1 MKHLDLEKTNIDLT
15 VIIDE
20 IAANQSEV
28 VITRQ
33 GLPVARIV
41 PYTISDASTK
51 NYPLRG
57 MPIKISADFDE
68 PMSELWDAL
77 GE

>member
-1 MKHLDLEKTNIDLT
+1 MKYLNLQENNPELT
-15 VIIDE
+15 AIIDE

-28 VITRQ
+28 IITRN

-41 PYTISDASTK
+41 PYPISETPKK

-57 MPIKISADFDE
+57 MPIKISDDFDE
-68 PMSELWDAL
+68 PMPELWDAL

>member
-1 MKHLDLEKTNIDLT
+1 MKHLELDETNINLT
-15 VIIDE
+15 VIINE
-20 IAANQSEV
+20 IATNQSEV

-41 PYTISDASTK
+41 PYTISDPSTK

-57 MPIKISADFDE
+57 MPIKIATDFDE

-77 GE
+77 EK

>member
-1 MKHLDLEKTNIDLT
+1 MKYLNIQETDVTLT
-15 VIIDE
+15 AIVDE
-20 IAANQSEV
+20 IAANKSELI
-28 VITRQ
+28 ITRN

-41 PYTISDASTK
+41 PYSISEAPK
-51 NYPLRG
+51 KHYPLRG
-57 MPIKISADFDE
+57 MPITIAADFDE

>member
-1 MKHLDLEKTNIDLT
+1 MKHLDLDKTNINLT

-28 VITRQ
+28 IITRQ

-41 PYTISDASTK
+41 PYTVSDIK
-51 NYPLRG
+51 YPDCTFTACAFTYG
-57 MPIKISADFDE
+57 SKS
-68 PMSELWDAL
+68 SN
-77 GE
+77 

>member
-1 MKHLDLEKTNIDLT
+1 MKHLDLDKTNIDLT
-15 VIIDE
+15 VIINE

-41 PYTISDASTK
+41 PDTISDQVTK

-57 MPIKISADFDE
+57 MPIKIAADFDE
-68 PMSELWDAL
+68 PMSEL
-77 GE
+77 

>member
-1 MKHLDLEKTNIDLT
+1 MKYLNLEEPDMTITAIVN
-15 VIIDE
+15 E
-20 IAANQSEV
+20 IAVNQSEV
-28 VITRQ
+28 IITRN

-41 PYTISDASTK
+41 PYSISDAPKK

-57 MPIKISADFDE
+57 MPIKIAADFDE
-68 PMSELWDAL
+68 SMPELWDAF